1 MSPPRRVASV
11 LVMATLGVLAT
22 WVVSGGS
29 PVPRAAGDLSPPEPL
44 NGPYCGIY
52 SLYHALRAIDVPVP
66 FDSLAQDQYVGSGNG
81 SSAEEL
87 RQAAV
92 DHGAEALVLNGM
104 TVATLRGATDPI
116 ILHVRE
122 PGHVSEYNHWVVF
135 LGSEG
140 DQARVIDGR
149 SQVSVVPVAELL
161 ALWDGKGVVVARQVR
176 AWDLASAAWV
186 DAALVLFVGFL
197 GVVVAA
203 VVAGSPAAQQAQP
216 TTLIRAMGRTG
227 ALFVLA
233 AALGGVWHL
242 VRGEGYFLNRSA
254 IGLVA
259 EHRLSP
265 KFPLVSAEELTASMK
280 RGEVLV
286 IDARLPTD
294 YQAGHIPGAVNV
306 PISTGW
312 LDRRQ
317 LLSTIPSSGRVVIY
331 CQSEGC
337 PWADTIALALISLG
351 RSGVA
356 VYRGG
361 YQEWKRDGRA
371 SEPN

>member
-1 MSPPRRVASV
+1 MSLPRRVASV

-22 WVVSGGS
+22 WVVSGGW
-29 PVPRAAGDLSPPEPL
+29 PVPRAAGNLPPPEPL

-66 FDSLAQDQYVGSGNG
+66 FDSLAQDRYVGSAYG

-92 DHGAEALVLNGM
+92 DHGAKALILNGM
-104 TVATLRGATDPI
+104 TVATLRDATDPI
-116 ILHVRE
+116 ILHVRG

-149 SQVSVVPVAELL
+149 SQISVVPVAELL
-161 ALWDGKGVVVARQVR
+161 ALWDGKGVVVTRQAR

-197 GVVVAA
+197 GVVGA
-203 VVAGSPAAQQAQP
+203 AGSPVAQQAQP
-216 TTLIRAMGRTG
+216 ATLIRAIGRMG
-227 ALFVLA
+227 ALLVLA

-242 VRGEGYFLNRSA
+242 VRAEGYFLNRSA

-265 KFPLVSAEELTASMK
+265 EFPLVSAEELIVSMK

-286 IDARLPTD
+286 IDARLPAD

-337 PWADTIALALISLG
+337 RWADTIALDHLG
-351 RSGVA
+351 
-356 VYRGG
+356 
-361 YQEWKRDGRA
+361 
-371 SEPN
+371 